1 MFDAAGVATGAEVAE
16 QSASESE
23 ASAQAE
29 HDSADPATPAAIAN
43 ETREVF
49 FVDASV
55 TDAQTLIDG
64 LPEGA
69 EVVLLNGTEDGF
81 SQMADYLS
89 GQQGIDAIHII
100 SHGSDGNLHAGST
113 ALNAGNMKAYSTV
126 LRSIGQSLTAEGDIL
141 LYGCDIGMG
150 EVGQAFV
157 SELAQLTDADV
168 AASDDTTGV
177 NGDWELEVASGSI
190 EASIGVSAAAQTAYQ
205 YDLGTF
211 DFDSEAQTSF
221 HSSISV
227 TNSGVT
233 LTASAGSS
241 VITIDSNEY
250 YQELA
255 NFSGNILITGDMV
268 TGANQI
274 VLSFDK
280 PVTISQ
286 LLVTAITPDGENKV
300 TSNLTFTPDTGSA
313 YTTAVDGNSATTLAG
328 FSGISTLTI
337 TSSASDVDFVVDN
350 IIFTESP
357 FISSATYDASTGALV
372 VTGTKFT
379 ALAGADNDI
388 DASDLTIFGEGGD
401 AYTLTDTADVEIT
414 SATQF
419 TLTLSATDKAAID
432 QIFNSNGTSST
443 GGTAYNLAGA
453 AGFVANDS
461 GTSDTTGNG
470 ITVSNVATPTI
481 TSASYDHSTNVLT
494 VTGSGFVKSAGAAN
508 DVDVSALTITG
519 NSGNTYTLTDSTD
532 VEIIDSTRFAVTLSS
547 GDALSVEGLLNSDG
561 TSSDDSTTYNLAAAD
576 NWMAGAAASVNIADA
591 SNGISVS
598 NVTAPTVTSATYN
611 ASTGTLDI
619 SGTNFVKSPG
629 ATNDLDPTRITITGD
644 SSGSYTLTSSA
655 VEISGE
661 TSASLVLN
669 DTDRLYVNGL
679 FNANGSSSGD
689 GTTYNIAFAD
699 NWLNGAAPSTDISD
713 NSNMVSVSGVSAPTI
728 TSATFDASTNVLV
741 ITGTNFV
748 AKSGAN
754 NDIDAS
760 LFTFLGEGG
769 NTYTLTDTS
778 DVDVTSSTTATLT
791 LSATDQINV
800 KGLLNANGTA
810 SDDVTTYN
818 IAAADNWL
826 FGANANTNIT
836 DTSNGITV
844 SGVAN
849 PTITSATYDAS
860 TNVLTVTGSNLVKA
874 SGANN
879 DVTVSTLTLTGEGGA
894 TYTLS
899 SSSNVEIT
907 NSNTFSITLTGAD
920 VPAVEALLNT
930 NGTSSADSTVYNLSA
945 ADNWMPAAAASANIA
960 DTSGN
965 AITVS
970 NVAAPTITSANY
982 DASTNTLVLTG
993 ANFVSSTGANNDI
1006 DVGRLTIYGEG
1017 GYSYGLPGTN
1027 DVEITSATSATIT
1040 LSDSAARY
1048 IEGLLNKDGTTS
1060 DDGTTYNIAASD
1072 NWMRGAPDAV
1082 DISDA
1087 STPINVSNLSVPTAT
1102 SATYDASTGVVVV
1115 TGTDLVSN
1123 LDGSRDV
1130 DLTKITFTGD
1140 GGNTYTVTSTDGVNL
1155 TSNTS
1160 FSFTLSESDRLTI
1173 NGLLNANG
1181 TQSGDS
1187 TNYNISFADNWLT
1200 GAANSTDIS
1209 DLSSNPVTVSGVSAP
1224 TVTAATYDATTGQLT
1239 LTGAD
1244 FVAAMGPNNDI
1255 VAGQLTFTGEGGATF
1270 TLTDTPNA
1278 EVTST
1283 TTAVLTLSAADQASI
1298 SALLNANGTTSSD
1311 NTTYNLSIADN
1322 WMLAANAAADISD
1335 LSNPVT
1341 VSNVVASTE
1350 SGSGNDIALN
1360 SSQNGQQ
1367 TAFQPNSTV
1376 TPVAVTYT
1384 PISIANSQTS
1394 DIAGINSVTTASI
1407 MFTGT
1412 KTVSAENFGDPAAGV
1427 DEISIIRNVVTHND
1441 GVLNSFYGS
1450 TQVASEGAGRVADT
1464 SANLSRLAN
1473 GLGGGLGGGAAG
1485 GEFATLVDGFLTA
1498 EAEDNNGND
1507 VLPLEMYALNNAGFS
1522 AELARAAGMKETN
1535 PLAALINDA

>member
-16 QSASESE
+16 QSASDAE
-23 ASAQAE
+23 ASAQAD
-29 HDSADPATPAAIAN
+29 HDSVDPVTPSAPAS
-43 ETREVF
+43 EPREVYF
-49 FVDASV
+49 IDASV

-69 EVVLLNGTEDGF
+69 EVVLLNGPEDGF

-113 ALNAGNMKAYSTV
+113 ALNAGNMEAYSTV

-157 SELAQLTDADV
+157 SELAQLTGADV
-168 AASDDTTGV
+168 AASDDTTGL
-177 NGDWELEVASGSI
+177 NGDWELEIASGSI
-190 EASIGVSAAAQTAYQ
+190 EASVGVSAAAQTAYQ

-211 DFDSEAQTSF
+211 DFDSEPSNVNQ
-221 HSSISV
+221 SSISV

-233 LTASAGSS
+233 LTASAGDS
-241 VITIDSNEY
+241 VISIENQMYDSALN
-250 YQELA
+250 
-255 NFSGNILITGDMV
+255 NFVGNVLVTGDLI

-313 YTTAVDGNSATTLAG
+313 YTTAVDGNSATTLSG
-328 FSGISTLTI
+328 FNGISTLTI
-337 TSSASDVDFVVDN
+337 TSSASDVDFAVDD
-350 IIFTESP
+350 IIFAESP
-357 FISSATYDASTGALV
+357 SISSATYDASTGDLV
-372 VTGTKFT
+372 VTGTNFT
-379 ALAGADNDI
+379 ALSGAANDI
-388 DASDLTIFGEGGD
+388 DASDLTIVGEGGD
-401 AYTLTDTADVEIT
+401 TYTLTDTADVEIN
-414 SATQF
+414 SDTQF

-432 QIFNSNGTSST
+432 QIFNGNGTSST

-461 GTSDTTGNG
+461 STSDTTGNG

-481 TSASYDHSTNVLT
+481 TSATYDHSTNVLT

-561 TSSDDSTTYNLAAAD
+561 TSSDDSYTYNLAAAD
-576 NWMAGAAASVNIADA
+576 NWMAGATAAIDIADG
-591 SNGISVS
+591 SNAMTVF
-598 NVTAPTVTSATYN
+598 NVTA
-611 ASTGTLDI
+611 
-619 SGTNFVKSPG
+619 
-629 ATNDLDPTRITITGD
+629 
-644 SSGSYTLTSSA
+644 
-655 VEISGE
+655 
-661 TSASLVLN
+661 
-669 DTDRLYVNGL
+669 
-679 FNANGSSSGD
+679 
-689 GTTYNIAFAD
+689 
-699 NWLNGAAPSTDISD
+699 
-713 NSNMVSVSGVSAPTI
+713 
-728 TSATFDASTNVLV
+728 
-741 ITGTNFV
+741 
-748 AKSGAN
+748 
-754 NDIDAS
+754 
-760 LFTFLGEGG
+760 
-769 NTYTLTDTS
+769 
-778 DVDVTSSTTATLT
+778 
-791 LSATDQINV
+791 
-800 KGLLNANGTA
+800 
-810 SDDVTTYN
+810 
-818 IAAADNWL
+818 
-826 FGANANTNIT
+826 
-836 DTSNGITV
+836 
-844 SGVAN
+844 

-945 ADNWMPAAAASANIA
+945 ADNWMPAAAASTNIA

-993 ANFVSSTGANNDI
+993 ANFVSSSGANNDI

-1278 EVTST
+1278 EVTSA

-1322 WMLAANAAADISD
+1322 WMPAANAAADISD

-1384 PISIANSQTS
+1384 PISVANPQPR

-1407 MFTGT
+1407 MSTGT
-1412 KTVSAENFGDPAAGV
+1412 KTVSAENFGNPAAGV

-1473 GLGGGLGGGAAG
+1473 SLGGGLGGSAAG

-1535 PLAALINDA
+1535 LLAALINDA